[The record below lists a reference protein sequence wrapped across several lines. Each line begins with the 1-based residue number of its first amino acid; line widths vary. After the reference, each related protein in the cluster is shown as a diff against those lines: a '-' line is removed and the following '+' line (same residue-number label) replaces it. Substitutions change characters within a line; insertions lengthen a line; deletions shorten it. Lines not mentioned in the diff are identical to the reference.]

1 MLALSQKLGTSK
13 QTMLISDTFILQLN
27 LLASIVLFTIA
38 LGLFFRK
45 NNVKANVFLALLLL
59 YPAVSIPLNMVF
71 IIYRQ
76 YHFIFLS
83 PVITGFNL
91 TFGSIL
97 LSYLKLIQGRQD
109 KFNLKKALH
118 FIPAIF
124 ILISAVY
131 YLLLSPQQQ
140 ATSLNKLLAG
150 EEEYINFINLF
161 LLLHICCYLYLG
173 WKSVKNYEK
182 QAIELNAVEASVS
195 IRWQKALLKCILT
208 VNISLTLAYLLP
220 IIITG
225 HTHIYA
231 DLIATPLAALVMY
244 IFIIYKGL
252 SYHVIYN
259 QPNYDRFAIAVA
271 PLNQFIE
278 TTEILEKQAKEAPS
292 FDNDFI
298 NQIKPKLEQLFTI
311 EKLHTQP
318 VLKLHE
324 VATALSISPSTL
336 SVFINNHLKMSFF
349 EMLNRYRV
357 EEAKQLLVNPN
368 YQHYKIEY
376 IGEISGFNSRAS
388 FFSVFKKHVG
398 KTPQA
403 FRDEHLS
410 SNN

>member
-1 MLALSQKLGTSK
+1 MP
-13 QTMLISDTFILQLN
+13 ISDTLILQLN
-27 LLASIVLFTIA
+27 LLAAIVLFTIA

-45 NNVKANVFLALLLL
+45 NNVKANVFLGVLLL

-76 YHFIFLS
+76 YHFLFLS
-83 PVITGFNL
+83 PAIIGLNL
-91 TFGSIL
+91 TFGPIL

-109 KFNLKKALH
+109 KFNFKKALH
-118 FIPAIF
+118 FIPSIS
-124 ILISAVY
+124 ILISAVH
-131 YLLLSPQQQ
+131 YLLLSTQQQ
-140 ATSLNKLLAG
+140 STSLNKLLSG

-182 QAIELNAVEASVS
+182 QAIELNAAEASIS
-195 IRWQKALLKCILT
+195 IKWQKALLKCI
-208 VNISLTLAYLLP
+208 VIINISLTLAYLLP

-231 DLIATPLAALVMY
+231 DLIAAPLAALVMY

-252 SYHVIYN
+252 SYHVIYD
-259 QPNYDRFAIAVA
+259 QHNYDRFAVAVS
-271 PLNQFIE
+271 PLNEFIE
-278 TTEILEKQAKEAPS
+278 TTETLEKQTKEAPS

-298 NQIKPKLEQLFTI
+298 SQIKPKIEQLFTI

-318 VLKLHE
+318 GLKLYE

-336 SVFINNHLKMSFF
+336 SAFINNHLNMSFF
-349 EMLNRYRV
+349 EMINHYRV
-357 EEAKQLLVNPN
+357 EEAKQLLIHKD

-376 IGEISGFNSRAS
+376 I
-388 FFSVFKKHVG
+388 
-398 KTPQA
+398 
-403 FRDEHLS
+403 
-410 SNN
+410 